1 MEEKRQNQAKDKIT
15 LGKQLQ
21 DISREKK
28 VLSAILPYYSKIGSF
43 DPSIGITELEFK
55 DYLVKQG
62 FFQLREEFLKDI
74 ETKINERGKELENLS
89 TRKSKLKSQEEE
101 RETQEYLKARTEIK
115 PEPLEEK
122 PTETLTDIGS
132 LKQILF
138 IPSWNK
144 LLDTKRFKGFYLNE
158 PVLEILHDN
167 IIILPDFAVTGFEE
181 TKREPFIFLCG
192 PGIYYT
198 HFRLRPGEIIT
209 DYKEI
214 TGIVLPMDVYDKAQ
228 DLSRSMVRT
237 KELLMTEFMIS
248 IPFSLMLAETTK
260 QMFIRGVIARNVFHP
275 FKECFTK
282 FLEICENPAS
292 FDEEEGLKVLCG
304 GLSSEIP
311 LYANE
316 LLTEREISDDYSRL
330 TAGIKN
336 IQPKLDKI
344 LSDLAIEGLKKPIFE
359 QLQLIKRDFVKI
371 GYPKLLDWM
380 P

>member
-1 MEEKRQNQAKDKIT
+1 MEEKNQDHSKDKIA

-21 DISREKK
+21 DISREKR
-28 VLSAILPYYSKIGSF
+28 VLSAILPYYSKVGTF
-43 DPSIGITELEFK
+43 DPTIGLTELEFK
-55 DYLVKQG
+55 DYLVKKG
-62 FFQLREEFLKDI
+62 FFQLREEYLKSI
-74 ETKINERGKELENLS
+74 ETKISERKKELENMS
-89 TRKSKLKSQEEE
+89 KKASKLKSQEEE
-101 RETQEYLKARTEIK
+101 RETLEHLRTRADIKAES
-115 PEPLEEK
+115 LEEK
-122 PTETLTDIGS
+122 LIDPLSDLGS

-144 LLDTKRFKGFYLNE
+144 LLDKEHFKGFYLNE

-198 HFRLRPGEIIT
+198 HFRLRPGEIIS

-214 TGIVLPMDVYDKAQ
+214 IGIVLPMDVYDKAQ

-237 KELLMTEFMIS
+237 EDLLMTEYMVS

-260 QMFIRGVIARNVFHP
+260 QMFIRGVVARNVFHP

-282 FLEICENPAS
+282 FLETCENPNS
-292 FDEEEGLKVLCG
+292 FNEEEGLKVLCG

-316 LLTEREISDDYSRL
+316 LLTEKVISKDYSRL

-344 LSDLAIEGLKKPIFE
+344 LSDLAIDGLKKPIFE
-359 QLQLIKRDFVKI
+359 QVKLIKEDFVNI
-371 GYPKLLDWM
+371 GYPRLLDWM